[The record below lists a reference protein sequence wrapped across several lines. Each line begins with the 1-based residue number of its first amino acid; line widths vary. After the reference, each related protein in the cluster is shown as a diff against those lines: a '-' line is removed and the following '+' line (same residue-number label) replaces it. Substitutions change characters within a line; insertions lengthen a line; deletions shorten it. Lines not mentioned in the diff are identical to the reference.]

1 MEYTVNFLLANLHE
15 GQWFGFRKT
24 DDEGNKISDDQRMK
38 LSNVIL
44 TDFGKQKNYK
54 IPTQDELDAKK
65 KEFLDLEN
73 LLKTKKASG
82 KQKLKNLGLDDE
94 EINALLGA

>member
-38 LSNVIL
+38 LSNV
-44 TDFGKQKNYK
+44 
-54 IPTQDELDAKK
+54 DA
-65 KEFLDLEN
+65 DLN
-73 LLKTKKASG
+73 FVLIFKLRTYMHWQNQLLNPYEGTFFC
-82 KQKLKNLGLDDE
+82 
-94 EINALLGA
+94 